1 MHPLSY
7 DNLSYQEFIRL
18 FLDKSVNDFLS
29 EDYEFKNPRS
39 GYIDARDAIGVP
51 SITTI

>member
-1 MHPLSY
+1 MGPLSY
-7 DNLSYQEFIRL
+7 EEVVRL
-18 FLDKSVNDFLS
+18 FLDKTVNDLLY
-29 EDYEFKNPRS
+29 EDYHFKTKDKPRS